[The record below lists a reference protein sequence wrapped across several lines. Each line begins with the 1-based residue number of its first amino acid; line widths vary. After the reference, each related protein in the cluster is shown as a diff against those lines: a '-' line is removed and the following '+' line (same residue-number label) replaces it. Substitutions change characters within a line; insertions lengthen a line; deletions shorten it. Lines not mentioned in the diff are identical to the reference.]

1 METKEISWIPILG
14 EWDYSG
20 PNPIYKG
27 STKGSSDNLKPF
39 GICIC
44 GSFFSEGKISV
55 TVKLSEKILDEE
67 SNGRIIL
74 GYRSKDAHYIVVGL
88 GGYDYAYSVS
98 EYERNSGWRCLTGVG
113 NRSNLMAGKEYKI
126 DVIIKGQKIQL
137 EINKIRVFEYVL
149 ERPLEYGQVG
159 LFAWGNE
166 KILFKNIAIAEE
178 EKKAFVIMQFSEEY
192 KILYKDVIQKVVG
205 EFHLKPDYAGEIYG
219 PNLIIHDITNRIIEA
234 KVVIAEITPTNA
246 NVFYEVG
253 YAHALHKP
261 TILLVEK
268 DKRKELPFDISG
280 YRCIMYEN
288 TIGGKAIVEEDLKNH
303 LKAIMQNNG
312 KQEE

>member
-1 METKEISWIPILG
+1 MSWIPILG
-14 EWDYSG
+14 EWDCSES
-20 PNPIYKG
+20 NPTYK
-27 STKGSSDNLKPF
+27 SSSKDSPSF
-39 GICIC
+39 GVCIC
-44 GSFFSEGKISV
+44 GSYFSEGYISV
-55 TVKLSEKILDEE
+55 KVKLSEKIEDKE

-74 GYRSKDAHYIVVGL
+74 GYRSPEGPFILVGL
-88 GGYDYAYSVS
+88 GGYGYAYSVS
-98 EYERNSGWRCLTGVG
+98 EYDRNTGFRCLTGAG
-113 NRSNLMAGKEYKI
+113 TRTNLVAGKEYI
-126 DVIIKGQKIQL
+126 IGVIVKGQKVQL
-137 EINKIRVFEYVL
+137 EIDRTRVFEYVL

-166 KILFKNIAIAEE
+166 EVLFKDIDIFEE

-192 KILYKDVIQKVVG
+192 KTLYKDVIQKVVG
-205 EFHLKPDYAGEIYG
+205 EFKLKPDYAGEIFG
-219 PNLIIHDITNRIIEA
+219 PNLIIHDITNSIIES

-280 YRCIMYEN
+280 YRCILYEN
-288 TIGGKAIVEEDLKNH
+288 TIGGKAIVEEDLSMH
-303 LKAIMQNNG
+303 LKAIMQSNG
-312 KQEE
+312 KKEALGLK